1 MSALTDKPLK
11 GLKSLAPMLHTK
23 EQSCI
28 NNSRDDLH
36 IIGKEKDRCLIR
48 LKESIFIN
56 HIKTSLSTK
65 EDNADLRN
73 YLINCRGNKL
83 NVAGFVLCV

>member
-28 NNSRDDLH
+28 NNSRDDFC
-36 IIGKEKDRCLIR
+36 ITGEEK
-48 LKESIFIN
+48 
-56 HIKTSLSTK
+56 
-65 EDNADLRN
+65 
-73 YLINCRGNKL
+73 
-83 NVAGFVLCV
+83 